1 METKAE
7 RFHIHNFYLLISGKR
22 QTREGC
28 LTDGNDQ
35 GIDFQVDIN
44 QDMLELYCSPNWQ
57 KMPLYTKCR
66 ISQNL
71 AERGKDEKDIQKII
85 ALAAALTMVPV
96 ITVSAAPPVSGETG
110 YVLGEIRDRFPNL
123 TEDEK
128 YMAAEIVE
136 FHLSVEGAGADYNFS
151 ESQ

>member
-71 AERGKDEKDIQKII
+71 AERGKDEKDIQKNHCFSSS
-85 ALAAALTMVPV
+85 PDDG
-96 ITVSAAPPVSGETG
+96 SGDHG
-110 YVLGEIRDRFPNL
+110 
-123 TEDEK
+123 K
-128 YMAAEIVE
+128 C
-136 FHLSVEGAGADYNFS
+136 SFS
-151 ESQ
+151 GKW